1 MMYVCMYAC
10 TRAVYAIHRGH
21 VKHTHT
27 YSLGIYLIPNS
38 LTYMYLFFFS
48 FFFFFFFYSRKRG
61 GGSGEEVTKC
71 GKLTPCSAVVVMVMM
86 MMMGYSS
93 VEVGKKYTYNIA
105 V

>member
-48 FFFFFFFYSRKRG
+48 FFFFFFYSRKRG